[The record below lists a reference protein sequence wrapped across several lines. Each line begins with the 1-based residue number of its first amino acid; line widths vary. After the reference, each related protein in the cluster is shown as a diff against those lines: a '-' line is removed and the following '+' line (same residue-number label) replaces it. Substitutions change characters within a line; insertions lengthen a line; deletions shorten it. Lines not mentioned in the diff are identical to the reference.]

1 MHHVECMPGHVFIF
15 HGDEL
20 RAPDFSTTDDKVAFA
35 LRCVCHFL
43 IDQIDNKGLEE
54 VCRSLAEFYAYYRP
68 TEHNPQLRDVRKRH
82 AVDCSRSASPAFV
95 IGEE

>member
-1 MHHVECMPGHVFIF
+1 MRHVECMPGQVFTF
-15 HGDEL
+15 YGDEL
-20 RAPDFSTTDDKVAFA
+20 RAPGFGTTDDKAAFA

-68 TEHNPQLRDVRKRH
+68 TEHTPQLPYVRSKH
-82 AVDCSRSASPAFV
+82 AIACSRSTSPAFV